1 MLDNILL
8 FCPSL
13 KSILPKLKFSEIWL
27 LLLFRICSLSFLVV
41 ALQRVLGGLDRDL
54 TWSKLGDGVTREE
67 RDDEE
72 ERTGSLDCRLECII
86 LIFNLNEKKK
96 CNHFIQM

>member
-13 KSILPKLKFSEIWL
+13 KSILPKLNFSEIWL
-27 LLLFRICSLSFLVV
+27 LLLFKICSLSFLVV
-41 ALQRVLGGLDRDL
+41 ALQWVLGGLDRDL
-54 TWSKLGDGVTREE
+54 TWSKVGDGVTREE

-86 LIFNLNEKKK
+86 LILQFKWEKE
-96 CNHFIQM
+96 I